1 MVHQHADP
9 QLQAMDSHKA
19 LEEQLDGL
27 ATFVEGELA
36 STRVEKVK
44 NRKNSIAGVEMMLK
58 SRQAMGK
65 RNSIIGVENMLQS
78 IEEVLVARPR
88 EAATPARSSS
98 NEEIAIPAAIAKM
111 EERFSKLEKSLGR
124 LLDSPPD
131 STKTRRNLFPQSRA
145 SHFATAATQT
155 DETLFSSHLHT
166 AEIVE
171 SLSHSICT
179 RITEYLEERIFTGAF
194 GASRTSLEERGVGS
208 HPSSSG
214 SSIGTMP
221 DLRSLSS
228 PVSDPIFADEI
239 AIPAFGSGS
248 SARHANLRR
257 VERQTPREK
266 KREELSR
273 MMMSPINPPF
283 TKSPKS
289 KGLRQSGVGRPRK
302 SL

>member
-1 MVHQHADP
+1 
-9 QLQAMDSHKA
+9 MDSHKA

-65 RNSIIGVENMLQS
+65 RNSIIGVEEMLQS
-78 IEEVLVARPR
+78 IEEVLVAKP
-88 EAATPARSSS
+88 RSSS
-98 NEEIAIPAAIAKM
+98 NEEIAIPAALAKM

-131 STKTRRNLFPQSRA
+131 STKARRNLFPQSRA

-248 SARHANLRR
+248 SARYANLRR

-289 KGLRQSGVGRPRK
+289 KGLRQSGMGRRK
-302 SL
+302 SIT

>member
-78 IEEVLVARPR
+78 IEEVLVAKPR

-179 RITEYLEERIFTGAF
+179 RITE
-194 GASRTSLEERGVGS
+194 
-208 HPSSSG
+208 
-214 SSIGTMP
+214 
-221 DLRSLSS
+221 
-228 PVSDPIFADEI
+228 
-239 AIPAFGSGS
+239 
-248 SARHANLRR
+248 
-257 VERQTPREK
+257 
-266 KREELSR
+266 
-273 MMMSPINPPF
+273 
-283 TKSPKS
+283 
-289 KGLRQSGVGRPRK
+289 
-302 SL
+302 

>member
-78 IEEVLVARPR
+78 IEEVLVAKP
-88 EAATPARSSS
+88 RSSS

-131 STKTRRNLFPQSRA
+131 STKARRNLFPQSRA

-289 KGLRQSGVGRPRK
+289 KGLRQSSVGRINRK
-302 SL
+302 SIT

>member
-1 MVHQHADP
+1 
-9 QLQAMDSHKA
+9 
-19 LEEQLDGL
+19 
-27 ATFVEGELA
+27 
-36 STRVEKVK
+36 
-44 NRKNSIAGVEMMLK
+44 MMLK

-78 IEEVLVARPR
+78 IEEVLVAKP
-88 EAATPARSSS
+88 RSSS

-302 SL
+302 SIT

>member
-78 IEEVLVARPR
+78 IEEVLVAKPR
-88 EAATPARSSS
+88 EAASS

-131 STKTRRNLFPQSRA
+131 STKARRNLFPQSRA

-289 KGLRQSGVGRPRK
+289 KGLRQSGRPRK
-302 SL
+302 SFT